1 MLQRICR
8 WTAQIRPR
16 SFRRTRAPLLE
27 RIFLHIGV
35 EKTGTTTLQ
44 VTMATNRRLLRRFGY
59 AVPAAPKG
67 FPSCHFGLALCAA
80 HPDAVPELRQAAR
93 LASGKAYEA
102 FIESYPEKISR
113 ELVTSGCHTGIL
125 SNEHCSSRLTNTT
138 EIQKIHQILTR
149 LGRECRVKI
158 YLRRQDELVASH
170 YSTEVRSGG
179 TREFDFN
186 HAVPWLN
193 YLHLLEMWTQVFG
206 K

>member
-44 VTMATNRRLLRRFGY
+44 VTMAINRRLLRRFGY

-113 ELVTSGCHTGIL
+113 ELVTSGCHTG
-125 SNEHCSSRLTNTT
+125 SCPMNTAAPVSPIQQRFKKSIKSLRDWAASAASKYT
-138 EIQKIHQILTR
+138 CGARRTRCKSLFNGGEI
-149 LGRECRVKI
+149 
-158 YLRRQDELVASH
+158 
-170 YSTEVRSGG
+170 GG